1 MIFTLKDLTADAY
14 TEVTVVQKED
24 GTIVSNEE
32 RMLNNQHEYLICDD
46 DSSWNFPWGYSS
58 IWDVIRT
65 LNHAGLPYPME
76 SDEMVAIINAADSSS
91 FSDVVGKISEGEFSL
106 ITPEEMKNPENRD
119 MCEQNLAL
127 YLVRNGMYQLPFEY
141 SDELEEYLRW
151 EMISEEIQING
162 NWELVKVN
170 NRWFAVS
177 IEV

>member
-1 MIFTLKDLTADAY
+1 MVIILVAHRHLIDTVESRAKLIPFYSLQREEMK
-14 TEVTVVQKED
+14 EVIDDFDPLVAELS
-24 GTIVSNEE
+24 GGRILS
-32 RMLNNQHEYLICDD
+32 LIHI
-46 DSSWNFPWGYSS
+46 Y
-58 IWDVIRT
+58 
-65 LNHAGLPYPME
+65 
-76 SDEMVAIINAADSSS
+76 SSS

-151 EMISEEIQING
+151 DMISEEIQING